1 MSRTFKTADY
11 VATLEVTVRLGDC
24 LPPDHLARFV
34 VDAIAQLDVRIL
46 YARYGTRGG
55 EPYAPEILLGLLFY
69 GYATGVFSSRK
80 IERATVETVPFRYI
94 AGNLHPDHDTIATFR
109 KTFLPEL
116 KELFVQLLVLAHL
129 AGLLAWGN
137 ISLDGSKIHADASK
151 SKAVSYKRLCEIEA
165 QLRAEVE
172 ELFALSERA
181 EQQEAPA
188 GMVIADE
195 IALRQGRLTRLA
207 EAKAVLEAR
216 AQERAA
222 GEQAEYDAKMAAR
235 AEHARSTGRTP
246 RGRAPTPPTPGPRD
260 TDQYNFTDPES
271 RIMKNSTDA
280 GFEQQYNVQVA
291 VDQESLL
298 IVGPSLSN
306 HPNDTHEAAPTLA
319 AIPPA
324 IGTPDA
330 AALDTGYF
338 GPATLDACARRG
350 IAPYIATGREPHHQS
365 WQERFAALP
374 EAPPADASPTVQMAY
389 KLKTALGKAIYG
401 ARKCTVEPVIG
412 IVKEVLG
419 FRQFSLR
426 GLQAAAGEWCLVCLA
441 FNLKRLHTLLQ
452 GNARRLGGPGDRS
465 PGDYPD
471 DGPGGAVYTAAS
483 RLWRFLTRRRPHW
496 PVRLAWSCWRSPFT
510 FSPTG
515 C

>member
-1 MSRTFKTADY
+1 MSRTFKMADY
-11 VATLEVTVRLGDC
+11 TATLEVTVRLGDC

-34 VDAIAQLDVRIL
+34 VDAIAQLDLSLL

-55 EPYAPEILLGLLFY
+55 EPYAPEVLLGLLFY
-69 GYATGVFSSRK
+69 GYATGVFSARK
-80 IERATVETVPFRYI
+80 IERATSETVPFRYI
-94 AGNLHPDHDTIATFR
+94 AGNLHPDHDTIAAFR
-109 KTFLPEL
+109 KAFLPEL
-116 KELFVQLLVLAHL
+116 KELFVQFLVLAHL
-129 AGLLAWGN
+129 AGLVALGN

-151 SKAVSYKRLCEIEA
+151 SKAVSYKRLGEIEA

-188 GMVIADE
+188 GMVIAEE
-195 IALRQGRLTRLA
+195 IALRQDRLARLA

-222 GEQAEYDAKMAAR
+222 QEQAEYEAKMAAR
-235 AEHARSTGRTP
+235 AEHERSTGHAP
-246 RGRAPTPPTPGPRD
+246 RGRPPTVPTPGPRD
-260 TDQYNFTDPES
+260 NDQYNFTDPDS
-271 RIMKNSTDA
+271 RIMKNPTNA
-280 GFEQQYNVQVA
+280 GFEQHYNVQVA

-298 IVGPSLSN
+298 IVGPALSN
-306 HPNDTHEAAPTLA
+306 HPNDAHEAEPTLA
-319 AIPPA
+319 AIPPQ

-330 AALDTGYF
+330 AAMDRGYG
-338 GPATLDACARRG
+338 GPATLEACARRG
-350 IAPYIATGREPHHQS
+350 IEPYIATGREPHHQS
-365 WQERFAALP
+365 WQERFAPLP
-374 EAPPADASPTVQMAY
+374 APPPAEANPQVQMAY
-389 KLKTALGKAIYG
+389 KLQTALGKAIYG

-412 IVKEVLG
+412 IIKEVLG

-426 GLQAAAGEWCLVCLA
+426 GLPAATGEWCLVCLA

-452 GNARRLGGPGDRS
+452 GDARRLGGRGNPGAGADPAVGPRS
-465 PGDYPD
+465 
-471 DGPGGAVYTAAS
+471 AVSTALS
-483 RLWRFLTRRRPHW
+483 PLWRVMTRHRPHW
-496 PVRLAWSCWRSPFT
+496 SAWRAWSSWPSPCV